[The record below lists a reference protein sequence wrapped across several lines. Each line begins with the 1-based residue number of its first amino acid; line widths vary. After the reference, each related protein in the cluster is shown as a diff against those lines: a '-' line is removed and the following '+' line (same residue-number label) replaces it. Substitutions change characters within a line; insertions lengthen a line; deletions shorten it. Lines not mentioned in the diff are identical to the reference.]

1 MDEKKVLVVED
12 NLVNQMVI
20 KGMLGKIG
28 VPFDLANNGQE
39 ALEKVGAHAYDLILM
54 DCQMPVL
61 DGYSAT
67 EKIRKLESDAAKIP
81 IVALTAHALVEEA
94 QRCSA
99 VGMNDFLSKPL
110 NMDVLRNMLEKWL
123 K

>member
-67 EKIRKLESDAAKIP
+67 EKIRQLESDAAKIP
-81 IVALTAHALVEEA
+81 IVALTAHALAEEA

-110 NMDVLRNMLEKWL
+110 TMDVLRNMLEKWL